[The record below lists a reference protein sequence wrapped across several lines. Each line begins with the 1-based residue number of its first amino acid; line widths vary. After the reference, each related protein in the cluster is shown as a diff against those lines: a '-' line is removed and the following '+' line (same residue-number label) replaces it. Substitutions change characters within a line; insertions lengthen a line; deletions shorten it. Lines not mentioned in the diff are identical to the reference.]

1 MGVTA
6 TVRVDV
12 SGIPRKVRRICPS
25 RKVGQF
31 AAEDARRLM
40 ERFVPFRD
48 GQLRASAIVS
58 PFLVTYTAP
67 YAHYQWEGVAKG
79 GGRLY
84 HPTPGTMSHWER
96 YIDKAQLARDVAD
109 FVRMM

>member
-1 MGVTA
+1 M
-6 TVRVDV
+6 
-12 SGIPRKVRRICPS
+12 
-25 RKVGQF
+25 
-31 AAEDARRLM
+31 
-40 ERFVPFRD
+40 
-48 GQLRASAIVS
+48 
-58 PFLVTYTAP
+58 TYTAP

-96 YIDKAQLARDVAD
+96 YIDKAQLARDVTD